1 MFEIE
6 GDASA
11 TCNLRDH
18 MIVVRATDETQQSA
32 TICLVIPYHLFPL
45 QDDAWLAF
53 CMSYD
58 TLIMPYSRPGSG
70 ETIPGH
76 P

>member
-18 MIVVRATDETQQSA
+18 MIVVRQMKHNSRHNLLSDP
-32 TICLVIPYHLFPL
+32 IHLFPL